1 MTASRKQIVV
11 QTVSL
16 GCAKNLV
23 DAEVMCG
30 TLATDGILLTDDS
43 ELADVLLIN
52 TCGFI
57 QSARDEAEAEIQD
70 AIAWKKQRA
79 GRRVIVSGCYAQ
91 RSGAELARRYPEVD
105 AFLGIDEV
113 PRIAEV
119 VRRIVGAVGSA
130 PEVVVPDGPPK
141 YLYDEHAP
149 RLQSTPE
156 TYAYVKIAEGCNHRC
171 AFCAI
176 PGIRGNQRSRTPASV
191 LAECRQ
197 LLAGG
202 VHELILIAQDTTAY
216 GRDLPDRPT
225 LAALLQEIDA
235 LPGDFWIRV
244 LYTHPLHLTSE
255 FLELLDH
262 GKHLLPYLD
271 VPLQHIDDAILASMR
286 RGMTGQATLDLMH
299 SIREQHPHIWIR
311 STLMTGYPGETQQAF
326 ETLRQF
332 VADFG
337 FDRLGVFAFSPE
349 EGTPAAAIATG
360 LVPHD
365 LAEQRAALLLSMQ
378 KKISLQRNRRLIGTK
393 MRVLLEEEAAPC
405 LWNARGP
412 GDAPDVDQTVLVRIP
427 KGFPRPAPNTFLDV
441 RIATARAY
449 ELTATPA
456 SPS

>member
-1 MTASRKQIVV
+1 MTAPKQQIVV
-11 QTVSL
+11 QTISL

-30 TLATDGILLTDDS
+30 TLATSGILLTDDP

-70 AIAWKKQRA
+70 AIAWKKRRK
-79 GRRVIVSGCYAQ
+79 GRRILVSGCYAQ
-91 RSGAELARRYPEVD
+91 RSGADLARRFPAID
-105 AFLGIDEV
+105 AILGIDEV

-119 VRRIVGAVGSA
+119 VRRVAAAADSA
-130 PEVVVPDGPPK
+130 PEIVIPAGQPK
-141 YLYDEHAP
+141 YLYDERSP
-149 RLQSTPE
+149 RLQSTPAS
-156 TYAYVKIAEGCNHRC
+156 YAYVKIAEGCNHRC

-176 PGIRGNQRSRTPASV
+176 PGIRGNQRSRTPSSV

-197 LLAGG
+197 LLDGG

-216 GRDLPDRPT
+216 GRDLEGRPT
-225 LAALLQEIDA
+225 LAALLREIDA

-244 LYTHPLHLTSE
+244 LYTHPLHLTPE

-262 GKHLLPYLD
+262 GQHILPYLD
-271 VPLQHIDDAILASMR
+271 VPLQHVDDAILASMR
-286 RGMTGQATLDLMH
+286 RGMTEQATLDLMH
-299 SIREQHPHIWIR
+299 AIREQHPRIWIR
-311 STLMTGYPGETQQAF
+311 STLMTGFPGETQQAF
-326 ETLRQF
+326 DKLRQF

-349 EGTPAAAIATG
+349 TGTPAAAIDSG

-378 KKISLQRNRRLIGTK
+378 KKLSLQRNRRLIGAT
-393 MRVLLEEEAAPC
+393 MRVLLEEEAAPG

-412 GDAPDVDQTVLVRIP
+412 GDAPDVDQTILVRIP
-427 KGFPRPAPNTFLDV
+427 RGFPKPAPNTFLDV
-441 RIATARAY
+441 RVATARAY
-449 ELTATPA
+449 DLTAMPA